1 MALWV
6 WKFGGSSV
14 AGPDRIR
21 HVARRVAEAR
31 KEGHD
36 LVVVVSAM
44 GDTTDDLIDLA
55 RQLHPE
61 PPARELDALMATGEQ
76 TSAALLAMALDA
88 LGVPARSF
96 TGWQAGIQTEGPH
109 GSARVRAIAPE
120 RLREALGAGF
130 VPVVAGFQ
138 GLSTEGYVTTLGR
151 GGSDTTAVA
160 LAAALRADRCEIFSD
175 VEGVF
180 TADPRVVPDAQLLP
194 VISYDEM
201 MELARLGAQVLHHR
215 AVTCAQHH
223 GIVIHA
229 RSTFSDH
236 PGTRVV
242 PAGAIEPDRPVSG
255 VASDRHVARLA
266 LVSVPNVPGI
276 AHRVFS
282 ALAEAGINVDMISQS
297 VARNGHQDIAF
308 TIADGHL
315 AVARRILE
323 PVVRELPAERL
334 VVDDG
339 IAKVSAVGAGMATQP
354 GVAATM
360 FGALAG
366 AGINIEMISTSE
378 ISISCLVARERVDDA
393 VRAVHAAFGLGAGEA
408 AADEPAPRA
417 SQ

>member
-14 AGPDRIR
+14 ATPERIR
-21 HVARRVAEAR
+21 HVARRIAAAR
-31 KEGHD
+31 QEGRD

-44 GDTTDDLIDLA
+44 GDTTDDLIALA

-61 PPARELDALMATGEQ
+61 PPAREMDALLATGEQ
-76 TSAALLAMALDA
+76 ASAALVAMALDA
-88 LGVPARSF
+88 LGHPAQSF
-96 TGWQAGIQTEGPH
+96 IGWQAGIVTEGPH
-109 GSARVRAIAPE
+109 STARIRAVAVDRI
-120 RLREALGAGF
+120 REALTQGRI
-130 VPVVAGFQ
+130 PVVAGFQ
-138 GLSTEGYVTTLGR
+138 GVTEGGDITTLGR

-160 LAAALRADRCEIFSD
+160 LAAALGAERCEIFSD

-180 TADPRVVPDAQLLP
+180 TADPRVVPDARLLP

-215 AVTCAQHH
+215 AVICAQHH
-223 GIVIHA
+223 GLVIHA

-242 PAGAIEPDRPVSG
+242 PAGTIEPERPVSG
-255 VASDRHVARLA
+255 VTSDRHVARLA

-282 ALAEAGINVDMISQS
+282 ALADAQINVDMISQS

-308 TIADGHL
+308 TIASGQL
-315 AVARRILE
+315 PAARRILE
-323 PVVRELPAERL
+323 PLVRELPAERL
-334 VVDDG
+334 VVDDSVG
-339 IAKVSAVGAGMATQP
+339 KVSAVGAGMATRP
-354 GVAATM
+354 GVASTM
-360 FGALAG
+360 FGALAA

-393 VRAVHAAFGLGAGEA
+393 VRAVHSAFRLGEA
-408 AADEPAPRA
+408 
-417 SQ
+417 